1 MHTFMWLAGLLT
13 GTCWSLVNFWFLFS
27 LLKIG
32 LTGQD
37 KRKLYL
43 ILFLKF
49 PVLYTAGFLILISG
63 YFPLLS
69 LLAGLGLGLLLA
81 GATNI
86 WNRRK

>member
-1 MHTFMWLAGLLT
+1 MYKFMWVAGLLT

-27 LLKIG
+27 LLKIA

-37 KRKLYL
+37 KRKLCL

-69 LLAGLGLGLLLA
+69 LLSGLGLGLLLA